1 MNSRKDKVKI
11 MSTTAIRSNT
21 KVYCDRKTE
30 FVPKYILVEIK
41 ADNGTRRYKL
51 THYSDRTEKFRTIDL
66 DTPVIRARLRFMRDY
81 REQQLMEQL
90 DNGTLYLNL
99 LRLNRDVEYAVDRQ
113 VMQWQDVNT
122 EYLAANG
129 DFLKQFALSQN
140 FRMTAEHELYDAMV
154 YV

>member
-1 MNSRKDKVKI
+1 MNSRKDMVNN

-21 KVYCDRKTE
+21 KVYCNRKKE
-30 FVPKYILVEIK
+30 FVPKYILVELK

-51 THYSDRTEKFRTIDL
+51 THYSDNTEKFRTIDL
-66 DTPVIRARLRFMRDY
+66 DTPVIRARLRFMRDH

-90 DNGTLYLNL
+90 DDGTLYLKL
-99 LRLNRDVEYAVDRQ
+99 LRLDRDVEYAIDRH
-113 VMQWQDVNT
+113 VMEWQDTDKEFLSAKN
-122 EYLAANG
+122 

-140 FRMTAEHELYDAMV
+140 YRMTAEHELYEAMV